1 MAMVIKEYM
10 AQYDAI
16 EIEIEQIR
24 KEIKKTED
32 SIEKLIKEGTVQDK
46 VKGGLGGMQGFKIE
60 GFPEKEYNRR
70 KQILRNKTSRL
81 QEKENDLLEKK
92 EEIEKFIDEIPISRD
107 RIIFK
112 MIFIE
117 NKKQQ
122 VVADFLHIDRS
133 LVSKI
138 ISKYS

>member
-1 MAMVIKEYM
+1 MVIKEYM

>member
-10 AQYDAI
+10 EQYDAI

-70 KQILRNKTSRL
+70 KRILRNKTSRL
-81 QEKENDLLEKK
+81 QAKENDLLEKK
-92 EEIEKFIDEIPISRD
+92 EEIEKFIDEIPVSRD
-107 RIIFK
+107 RTIFR
-112 MIFIE
+112 MIYLE
-117 NKKQQ
+117 NQKQQ
-122 VVADFLHIDRS
+122 TVANLLHIDRS

-138 ISKYS
+138 ISKYQ

>member
-1 MAMVIKEYM
+1 MAIKEYM
-10 AQYDAI
+10 SQYDEI
-16 EIEIEQIR
+16 EIEIQQIR
-24 KEIKKTED
+24 KEIKETED
-32 SIEKLIKEGTVQDK
+32 SIEKLIKEGTVRDK
-46 VKGGLGGMQGFKIE
+46 VKGGLGGIQGFKIE

-81 QEKENDLLEKK
+81 QGKENDLLEKK

-107 RIIFK
+107 RIIFR